1 MSLLIA
7 GLVLFIATHSL
18 RIFADGWRG
27 QMVARM
33 GAMPW
38 KGLVSVVSLI
48 GFVLM
53 VMGYA
58 AARQSPIVIW
68 TPPFWLSHLVSLVML
83 AAFILLIAAYIPRN
97 GIKARLGHPMVIS
110 VKIWALAH
118 LLVNGTVA
126 DLLLFGVLLI
136 WAVMSFRAARQRDRR
151 EGAVRARGELLM
163 TLITV
168 VVGALA
174 WVWFVFQGHAWLIGV
189 RPILM
194 GS

>member
-18 RIFADGWRG
+18 RIFVDGWRG

-126 DLLLFGVLLI
+126 DLLLFGALLI

>member
-18 RIFADGWRG
+18 RIFADRWRG

-97 GIKARLGHPMVIS
+97 GIKTRLGHPMVIS

-126 DLLLFGVLLI
+126 DLLLFGALLI

>member
-18 RIFADGWRG
+18 RIFVDGWRG

-126 DLLLFGVLLI
+126 DLLLFGALLI

-151 EGAVRARGELLM
+151 EGAVRAKGELLM

-168 VVGALA
+168 VVGALT

>member
-18 RIFADGWRG
+18 RIFADRWRG

-126 DLLLFGVLLI
+126 DLLLFGALLI

-151 EGAVRARGELLM
+151 EGAVRAKGELLM

>member
-126 DLLLFGVLLI
+126 DLLLFGALLI

>member
-18 RIFADGWRG
+18 RIFVDGWRG

-126 DLLLFGVLLI
+126 DLLLFGALLI

-151 EGAVRARGELLM
+151 EGAVRAKGELLM

>member
-58 AARQSPIVIW
+58 AARQSSIVIW

-126 DLLLFGVLLI
+126 DLLLFGALLV

-151 EGAVRARGELLM
+151 EGAVRAKGELLM

>member
-126 DLLLFGVLLI
+126 DLLLFGALLI

-151 EGAVRARGELLM
+151 EGAVRAKGELLM

>member
-27 QMVARM
+27 QMVARI

-126 DLLLFGVLLI
+126 DLLLFGALLI

-151 EGAVRARGELLM
+151 EGAVRAKGELLM

>member
-7 GLVLFIATHSL
+7 GLVLFIAMHSL

-126 DLLLFGVLLI
+126 DLLLFGALLI

-151 EGAVRARGELLM
+151 EGAVRVKGELLM